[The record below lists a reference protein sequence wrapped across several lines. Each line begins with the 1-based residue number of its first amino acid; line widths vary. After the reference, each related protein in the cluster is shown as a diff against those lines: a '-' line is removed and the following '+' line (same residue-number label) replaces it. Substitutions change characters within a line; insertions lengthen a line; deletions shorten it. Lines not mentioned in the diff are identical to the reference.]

1 MYEDV
6 IKIHWILSVKL
17 PAPTLLYITEKM
29 HNKTGN
35 SAFTA
40 EFEQSVLRQGV
51 PYQGPKREQNI
62 EEWLTKWLLSSL
74 ATPVINDCL
83 AIKYNTRQIRALKQH
98 KSQHF
103 LTAACLTLQLLYYF
117 CHPVTQLSAS
127 ESVVSD
133 DQIAPCSVSPRYAW
147 PPNDGLL
154 SKIWKYFKKYYEK
167 FISLFFPKHLL
178 VCFFF

>member
-40 EFEQSVLRQGV
+40 EFEQSVVRQGV

-83 AIKYNTRQIRALKQH
+83 AIKYNTRQIRALKATQIPAFFNCSMFDFAAL
-98 KSQHF
+98 KAFVLF
-103 LTAACLTLQLLYYF
+103 LSPCHTAQCQWV
-117 CHPVTQLSAS
+117 CCIWW
-127 ESVVSD
+127 SD
-133 DQIAPCSVSPRYAW
+133 CSLFSVSPLCLTSQW
-147 PPNDGLL
+147 W
-154 SKIWKYFKKYYEK
+154 S
-167 FISLFFPKHLL
+167 PK
-178 VCFFF
+178 